1 MGDGSR
7 RDLAAFGREDQAVKE
22 LAASRREL
30 VHAVTHQVRFNVE
43 QMQLEPDEAF
53 DRARQRLREE
63 PEACEADQVMWLEL
77 SLLIEQEPERGQA
90 LWQHLK
96 NEAIRELGTGTRASR
111 TLERPINGRPYERA
125 QFAALVLSLRD
136 ALAPRNMLDELLI
149 QQMASAYDLHLR
161 WQTLAVHRVEE
172 GVWQGERDRRRAL
185 EQLSP
190 AQRERYQSDT
200 GWLPPRI
207 AETEALDQA
216 VLMADRYQRAFIR
229 LMKAYRDQRRL
240 VGALVVAGG
249 QVNIGEQQVNVEQTV
264 PNRAIPSRAAPTRRA
279 GPVRIRQR
287 EKSYNPTV

>member
-1 MGDGSR
+1 MAEGSP
-7 RDLAAFGREDQAVKE
+7 RELTAITREERTLHE

-30 VHAVTHQVRFNVE
+30 VASVTRQVRFNIE
-43 QMQLEPDEAF
+43 QMRLEPNEAY

-63 PEACEADQVMWLEL
+63 PEACEPDQVMWLEL
-77 SLLIEQEPERGQA
+77 SRLIEQEPERGQA

-96 NEAIRELGTGTRASR
+96 DEAIQELGTATRASR

-125 QFAALVLSLRD
+125 QFAALVLALRD

-172 GVWQGERDRRRAL
+172 GVWQGERDKRRTL

-216 VLMADRYQRAFIR
+216 VLMADRYQRAFLR
-229 LMKAYRDQRRL
+229 LMKAYRDNRRL
-240 VGALVVAGG
+240 IGALVVAGG
-249 QVNIGEQQVNVEQTV
+249 QVNIGEHQVNVGQTAPRTPV
-264 PNRAIPSRAAPTRRA
+264 QSRSAPARRA
-279 GPVRIRQR
+279 GPVRVRKR
-287 EKSYNPTV
+287 EKPYNPAV

>member
-1 MGDGSR
+1 MAEGSP
-7 RDLAAFGREDQAVKE
+7 RELTAITREERTLHE

-30 VHAVTHQVRFNVE
+30 VASVTRQVRFNIE

-63 PEACEADQVMWLEL
+63 PEACEPEHVMWLEL
-77 SLLIEQEPERGQA
+77 SRLIEREPERGQA

-96 NEAIRELGTGTRASR
+96 DEAIRELGTGIRASR

-125 QFAALVLSLRD
+125 QFAALVLALRD
-136 ALAPRNMLDELLI
+136 ALAPRNMLEELLI

-161 WQTLAVHRVEE
+161 WQTLAVQRVEE

-207 AETEALDQA
+207 AETEALDQT
-216 VLMADRYQRAFIR
+216 VLTADRYQRSFLR

-240 VGALVVAGG
+240 VGSLVVAGG
-249 QVNIGEQQVNVEQTV
+249 QVNIGEQQVNVQGPAPTG
-264 PNRAIPSRAAPTRRA
+264 PSPVRPAPTRPARA
-279 GPVRIRQR
+279 SRVRKPSKR
-287 EKSYNPTV
+287 SHPSP